1 MQVTGNNI
9 SNVNTFGFK
18 RNIIAFE
25 DLLGNDYPQG
35 RSFTKVSN
43 GVKIGSVEMEVS
55 QGALE
60 STQLTTDL
68 AIAGGGYF
76 TVIDPS
82 TSNEYFTRN
91 GQMSYDKDGFLAT
104 PRGYRVHAL
113 EVARITKE
121 SKGLPGSLKI
131 LGLVDPPQPSGDGRN
146 NTGMKIAANLDA
158 NAVVKDVPFDPTNV
172 RDTMYNFATSTTVYD
187 QYGNTHTASVVFRK
201 RPDLPEQ
208 VDAGTGLPIPG
219 SGVRNQW

>member
-1 MQVTGNNI
+1 MALLGSLQTGASGVKTYGKAMQVTGNNI

-68 AIAGGGYF
+68 AIAGSGYF

-91 GQMSYDKDGFLAT
+91 GQMS
-104 PRGYRVHAL
+104 
-113 EVARITKE
+113 
-121 SKGLPGSLKI
+121 
-131 LGLVDPPQPSGDGRN
+131 
-146 NTGMKIAANLDA
+146 
-158 NAVVKDVPFDPTNV
+158 
-172 RDTMYNFATSTTVYD
+172 
-187 QYGNTHTASVVFRK
+187 
-201 RPDLPEQ
+201 
-208 VDAGTGLPIPG
+208 
-219 SGVRNQW
+219 